1 MLIQKLPNEEI
12 NNALVGDDL
21 DTLIVRIDVP
31 ANWTNQMVFSC
42 RYQGYNTSY
51 VESVG
56 ESALLIDEST
66 TPTDKIVFTF
76 ASPNH
81 KIRLTEGTHYIKIF
95 KMSGFNGIDLN
106 YRLPMYLVFGN
117 PKYIYRTCTSRIGIG
132 NIIKDGLPFDA
143 INYKM
148 VDRGTTIA
156 STGLF
161 YMYGCKCSD
170 IGTVIGNLYGAEA
183 PSWYM
188 GYGSDITGDIIC
200 MDGRNGGKFYC
211 TNTKLYGDI
220 ANLGS
225 MVGLTG
231 STTGDPAIFAQNT
244 GISGDFD
251 AFANALF
258 TNGKHSGTIMAQ
270 LEGSKVEYQGSIIPG
285 NASITF
291 TEDEYTVTI
300 L

>member
-31 ANWTNQMVFSC
+31 ANWSNQMSFTA
-42 RYQGYNTSY
+42 RYQGYDQSY
-51 VESVG
+51 VESIG
-56 ESALLIDEST
+56 ESALIVGANQ
-66 TPTDKIVFTF
+66 PTDKVVFTYE
-76 ASPNH
+76 SPSH
-81 KIRLTEGTHYIKIF
+81 GIRFTEGTHYIKIY
-95 KMSGFNGIDLN
+95 KMSGFNSIDLTL
-106 YRLPMYLVFGN
+106 RLPMYLVFGN

-143 INYKM
+143 VNYKM
-148 VDRGTTIA
+148 VDRGSTIA
-156 STGLF
+156 STGSF

-170 IGTVIGNLYGAEA
+170 FGTIVGNLYGAGSI
-183 PSWYM
+183 PWYL
-188 GYGSDITGDIIC
+188 GQGSDITGNIVC
-200 MDGRNGGKFYC
+200 MDGRDGQKFYC
-211 TNTKLYGDI
+211 SNTKLNGDI
-220 ANLGS
+220 VNLGS
-225 MVGLTG
+225 MVSLVG
-231 STTGDPAIFAQNT
+231 STTGDPAIYAQNT

-251 AFANALF
+251 ALANALF

-270 LEGSKVEYQGSIIPG
+270 LAGSAVEYQGTVING

-291 TEDEYTVTI
+291 TEDGYSITI

>member
-31 ANWTNQMVFSC
+31 ANWSNPMYFSC
-42 RYQGYNTSY
+42 RYQGYDQSY
-51 VESVG
+51 VESIG
-56 ESALLIDEST
+56 ESALRIDGGN
-66 TPTDKIVFTF
+66 TPTDKLVFTL

-81 KIRLTEGTHYIKIF
+81 SINFTEGTHYIKIY

-106 YRLPMYLVFGN
+106 CRLPMYLVFGN

-143 INYKM
+143 VNYKM

-161 YMYGCKCSD
+161 YMYACKCSD
-170 IGTVIGNLYGAEA
+170 FGTIVGNLYGADS
-183 PSWYM
+183 PSWYI
-188 GYGSDITGDIIC
+188 GQGSDITGNIVC
-200 MDGRNGGKFYC
+200 MDGRNGQKFYC
-211 TNTKLYGDI
+211 SNTKLYGDI
-220 ANLGS
+220 VNLGS
-225 MVGLTG
+225 MVGLVG
-231 STTGDPAIFAQNT
+231 STTGDPAIFAQYT
-244 GISGDFD
+244 GINGDFD
-251 AFANALF
+251 ALANALY

-270 LEGSKVEYQGSIIPG
+270 LAGSAVEYQGTVING

-291 TEDEYTVTI
+291 TEDGYSITI